1 MRPKFTIGIEEE
13 FQTIDPRTREL
24 RSHVSEII
32 EEGRLLLG
40 EQIKPEMHRS
50 VVEVGTAICKDVK
63 EARQE
68 VYRLRSIVHSLA
80 LKNNLRIAA
89 SGTHPF
95 SDWRNEPI
103 TPNERYFEIVEE
115 LQDVARSNLIF
126 GLHVHIGIEDRE
138 TVIAILNAA
147 RYFVP
152 HILALSTNSPFWLG
166 RNTGLKSVRSSIFKK
181 FPRTGVPDYFA
192 SWSEFDNFVKLLIKT
207 GCIDNGKKIWWDIRP
222 HTFYPTL
229 EFRMCDIPLRADET
243 VALAALIQAIVV
255 KLYGL
260 YEKNLGF
267 RMYRRSLIEE
277 NKWRAARYGL
287 DGKLIDFGKKEEV
300 LMRDLV
306 RELLAFVDDVVDS
319 LGSRQELNYIY
330 QILEEGTGADRQL
343 EVFRRTGDLRMV
355 VDYITEETVRDVPQY
370 LSAQSPH

>member
-13 FQTIDPRTREL
+13 FQTVDPRTREL

-32 EEGRLLLG
+32 EEGRILLG

-50 VVEVGTAICKDVK
+50 VVEVGTAICRNIQ

-68 VYRLRSIVHSLA
+68 VCRLRSIVSALA
-80 LKNNLRIAA
+80 VKNDLRIAA

-152 HILALSTNSPFWLG
+152 HILALSANSPFWLG

-229 EFRMCDIPLRADET
+229 EFRMCDITMRADET
-243 VALAALIQAIVV
+243 IAMAALIQAIVV
-255 KLYGL
+255 KLYSL

-267 RMYRRSLIEE
+267 RIYRRSLIEE
-277 NKWRAARYGL
+277 NKWRAARYGIS
-287 DGKLIDFGKKEEV
+287 GKLIDFGKREEV
-300 LMRDLV
+300 PTRDLI
-306 RELLAFVDDVVDS
+306 RELLAFVDDVVDE

-330 QILEEGTGADRQL
+330 QILEEGSGADRQL
-343 EVFRRTGDLRMV
+343 EVYRKTGDLRIV
-355 VDYITEETVRDVPQY
+355 VDYIADETMRGIPQQF
-370 LSAQSPH
+370 SATSPG